1 MTTIH
6 QDKRQTGDLQRKL
19 LTAKLQKICL
29 PEEIKSQID
38 MHEETRAIHQKF
50 VHTILVMYSPTFA
63 VDARKRE
70 QALKYN

>member
-19 LTAKLQKICL
+19 FTAKLQKICL
-29 PEEIKSQID
+29 PEETKLHIH
-38 MHEETRAIHQKF
+38 MHEETTAIHQKF
-50 VHTILVMYSPTFA
+50 VHTIFVMYSPTLA

-70 QALKYN
+70 QALKDN